1 MNSDLLELAEK
12 IIQKTGIRDTKEYF
26 IEHLYFS
33 IFSSSL
39 PENKLI
45 HGQLHSR
52 QDHHED

>member
-1 MNSDLLELAEK
+1 MNDNLLILAEK
-12 IIQKTGIRDTKEYF
+12 IIQKTGINETKEYF
-26 IEHLYFS
+26 IEHLYLS

-45 HGQLHSR
+45 HEQLHSH